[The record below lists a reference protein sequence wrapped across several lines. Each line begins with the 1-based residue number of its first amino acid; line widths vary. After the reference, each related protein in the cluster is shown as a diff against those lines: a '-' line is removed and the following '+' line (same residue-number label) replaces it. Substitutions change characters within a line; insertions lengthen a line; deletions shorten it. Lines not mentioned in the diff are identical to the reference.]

1 MSNAR
6 EVSISAAL
14 LLLANLCADP
24 TFACSLVSE
33 AASAAN
39 SVKLSGYYWLMSG
52 AIAAMMISIAIFQR
66 RLSLVVVL
74 ALVLVL
80 FHPGWTAPPIH
91 GPDCE
96 FLNVQASQLVFITVC
111 LLLGFQLFKII
122 HSRNAR

>member
-6 EVSISAAL
+6 VALISAVL
-14 LLLANLCADP
+14 LLVANLRVDSA
-24 TFACSLVSE
+24 FACSLVSE

-52 AIAAMMISIAIFQR
+52 AIGAMMICIAILQR
-66 RLSLVVVL
+66 RLSFLMVL

-80 FHPGWTAPPIH
+80 FHPGWTVPPIH

-96 FLNVQASQLVFITVC
+96 FLNVQASQLVFIMVC
-111 LLLGFQLFKII
+111 LLFVFQIFKIVR
-122 HSRNAR
+122 SRSAR